1 MMLAESCFG
10 WTLFAGMQ
18 IMTMSFAIWMNLPS
32 TVSRSFKVFTGED
45 IRIN

>member
-1 MMLAESCFG
+1 MLVESCFAR
-10 WTLFAGMQ
+10 TLFAGMQ
-18 IMTMSFAIWMNLPS
+18 IMTMALAIWMNLPS